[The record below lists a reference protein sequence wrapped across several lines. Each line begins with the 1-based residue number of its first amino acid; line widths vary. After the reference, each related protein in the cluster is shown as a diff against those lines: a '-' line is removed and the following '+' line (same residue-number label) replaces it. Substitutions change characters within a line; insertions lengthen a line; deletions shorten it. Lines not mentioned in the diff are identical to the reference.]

1 MSYIVYKVNP
11 ETLKRISTV
20 ERVVS
25 FNWQDDIEKVF
36 TSFEF
41 ETAEELACGDW
52 IELYNSVNKETVFY
66 GVIFKVSQNGEE
78 NFKYIGYDTGIYLEK
93 NEIVKQ
99 FKKKKIS
106 QAMREVCKN
115 GLIQDGIFPD
125 IDLLVTNVYQK
136 KTLSEILKD
145 LYKIAVEKGYT
156 DNYFFDCKN

>member
-78 NFKYIGYDTGIYLEK
+78 NFKYIGYSHL
-93 NEIVKQ
+93 
-99 FKKKKIS
+99 FRKK
-106 QAMREVCKN
+106 
-115 GLIQDGIFPD
+115 
-125 IDLLVTNVYQK
+125 
-136 KTLSEILKD
+136 
-145 LYKIAVEKGYT
+145 
-156 DNYFFDCKN
+156 